1 MASVNKAIIVGNVGK
16 DPDIRN
22 TQGGGKCANFSVAT
36 GEKWKDKNTGET
48 KERTEWHR
56 IVVWNEGLVGVVEQ
70 YLRKGSRVYVEGEIQ
85 TRKWTDHN
93 SVERYSTE
101 IVVTGF
107 RGQIVLLDR
116 AGSGQT
122 ADTNNNASRPG
133 NQTITTAQDMNDEVP
148 F

>member
-1 MASVNKAIIVGNVGK
+1 MASVNKAIIVGNMGK
-16 DPDIRN
+16 DPEIR
-22 TQGGGKCANFSVAT
+22 TLQGGGRCANFSVAT

-56 IVVWNEGLVGVVEQ
+56 IVVWNDGLVGVVEQ

-85 TRKWTDHN
+85 TRKWTDQAGA
-93 SVERYSTE
+93 ERYSTE

-116 AGSGQT
+116 AGGSQA
-122 ADTNNNASRPG
+122 ADTNANASRPG
-133 NQTITTAQDMNDEVP
+133 NQTTTAAQDMNDEVP